1 MLTSKKFLVHEP
13 DLLLPHRFLI
23 LFLLMSSLAT
33 ILLGVLPKLRPHLV
47 PLVPLPP
54 IRELLVEVDL
64 LVVGEPVQAEPFI
77 QGAFVVRPAGSLRA
91 ALVKVGE
98 LLAVRIEDSCGGES
112 H

>member
-1 MLTSKKFLVHEP
+1 
-13 DLLLPHRFLI
+13 
-23 LFLLMSSLAT
+23 MSSLAT

-54 IRELLVEVDL
+54 IRDLLTEVDL

-91 ALVKVGE
+91 ALLFKVGE
-98 LLAVRIEDSCGGES
+98 LFAVRIEDSCRGEI